1 MTNNDMTDIPNID
14 VLLDEYRNKI
24 IHQEDIILF
33 DEVVKSTRVES
44 IRLAYIGL
52 WLTCAESLKRKFREA
67 QKFDNE
73 VGETLGKIEEKEQ
86 NKQSIDTYLIE
97 EARKYG
103 FISEVEF
110 THLKYVYDN
119 RCIYG
124 HPYEQ
129 APTINEFFIATGHV
143 VTYVLSRPF
152 TLGNGFWRR
161 ELERICSDRNY
172 LADSYNAVAE
182 HVKVLHKRLPNKSRI
197 DLLRSHWQKWK
208 SLGKADYLFVNRFHW
223 FTIAFLNECDDD
235 IFSTWKESLHND
247 FVQYPCIHFTI
258 ASVPTIFQK
267 IGQLSQDYIIR
278 TLISNYIDGQFNVL
292 KIIDNLKINNC
303 LSPDQLECFR
313 LFLTMRSLVDL
324 TSAQID
330 PNEYIERV
338 ITELKSH
345 NWYQQNAVIQV
356 VKNME
361 IKYLSPQKQVEL
373 GNNILQSAEGD
384 ARRAKDFIL
393 DMSQKDKKYPKDFI
407 KGIIAE
413 CFVNERGKLR
423 FKIKY
428 LKEVCLCLLHCSEDD
443 SLEIIQGIIKQI
455 KTSSTNN
462 WHVDMETYNE
472 AIAIIQYAMEYSKL
486 SKLDQLEQVLIEM
499 LS

>member
-1 MTNNDMTDIPNID
+1 MTDIPNID
-14 VLLDEYRNKI
+14 VLDEYRNKI

-33 DEVVKSTRVES
+33 DEVVKSTRVGS

-73 VGETLGKIEEKEQ
+73 VGKTWGQIEQMENSK
-86 NKQSIDTYLIE
+86 KSIDTSLIE

-110 THLKYVYDN
+110 THLKYVYEN

-129 APTINEFFIATGHV
+129 APTMNEFCTAASYV
-143 VTYVLSRPF
+143 VTYVLSRPT

-161 ELERICSDRNY
+161 ELKLICSDRNY
-172 LADSYNAVAE
+172 LADNYNAVAE
-182 HVKVLHKRLPNKSRI
+182 YVKVLHNRLPHKSRLE
-197 DLLRSHWQKWK
+197 LLRSYWQKWQ
-208 SLGKADYLFVNRFHW
+208 SLDNADYLFVNRFHW

-258 ASVPTIFQK
+258 ASDATIFQK
-267 IGQLSQDYIIR
+267 IGRLSQDYIIH
-278 TLISNYIDGQFNVL
+278 TLISHYKEGQFNVL
-292 KIIDNLKINNC
+292 KIIDNLKMNNC
-303 LSPDQLECFR
+303 LSPYQLERFR
-313 LFLTMRSLVDL
+313 LFLTTRSLVDL

-345 NWYQQNAVIQV
+345 NWYQQNSVIQV

-373 GNNILQSAEGD
+373 GNNILQSAEGNALD
-384 ARRAKDFIL
+384 VKDFLL
-393 DMSQKDKKYPKDFI
+393 DMSQNDKKYPKDFI

-413 CFVNERGKLR
+413 CFVNERGEVR

-428 LKEVCLCLLHCSEDD
+428 LKEVCLCLLHCSEND

-455 KTSSTNN
+455 KTSSPNN
-462 WHVDMETYNE
+462 WHIDQITYDK
-472 AIAIIQYAMEYSKL
+472 AIEIIQYAMGYSEKL
-486 SKLDQLEQVLIEM
+486 SKLAQLKQVLSKM
-499 LS
+499 SS